1 MGRTARQATGLEE
14 GVHAVPCEWPLP
26 PGPSRWWRGF
36 AAGERK
42 VCAVFAQG
50 LVIDHAGTLAC
61 AEARRRVQRDILL
74 CTSLYFFV
82 PRETAL
88 VHSSSQ
94 SARMPKRA
102 CRPDDL
108 GLAQTEPWRAQNAH
122 AARETKTD
130 CKRPV

>member
-1 MGRTARQATGLEE
+1 MQLADIGRAQPLLLGGLGAGIARQARSNGKNGEA
-14 GVHAVPCEWPLP
+14 GDGGAGPCEWPLP

-82 PRETAL
+82 LLCTQGN
-88 VHSSSQ
+88 S
-94 SARMPKRA
+94 
-102 CRPDDL
+102 L
-108 GLAQTEPWRAQNAH
+108 GPQLKPECSH
-122 AARETKTD
+122 AEA
-130 CKRPV
+130 